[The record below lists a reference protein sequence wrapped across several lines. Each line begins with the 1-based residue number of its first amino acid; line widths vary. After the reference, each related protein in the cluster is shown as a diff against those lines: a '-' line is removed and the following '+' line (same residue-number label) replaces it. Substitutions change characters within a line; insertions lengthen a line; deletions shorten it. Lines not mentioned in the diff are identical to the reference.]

1 MSTDQH
7 PTRRRLLG
15 AAGVLGLGAVLAGA
29 ASPRTTA
36 ATPATSA
43 WDFLMEGN
51 RRWAADRPRHPH
63 DDAALR
69 HSLVW
74 SQHPRAIVFTCID
87 SRVPPEYLFD
97 AGNGDLM
104 DVRTAAHTLNPM
116 VAESVAYGPVEL
128 RTPLV
133 VVLGHQHCG
142 AVTLAW
148 HALHE
153 GAGQDGFE
161 RLVAHLAPAYEAS
174 RGTAGDP
181 VDAMIRVHT
190 MLTAASLRDHPALAE
205 AAEDGDLEI
214 VGAYYSLE
222 TGAVEPV

>member
-1 MSTDQH
+1 
-7 PTRRRLLG
+7 
-15 AAGVLGLGAVLAGA
+15 ALGLAAVLAGA
-29 ASPRTTA
+29 RSPQAPAEASSPAPA
-36 ATPATSA
+36 AGA

-74 SQHPRAIVFTCID
+74 SQRPRAIVFTCID

-104 DVRTAAHTLNPM
+104 DVRTAAHTLDPM
-116 VAESVAYGPVEL
+116 VAESLAYGPVEL
-128 RTPLV
+128 GTPLL

-148 HALHE
+148 NALHHGE
-153 GAGQDGFE
+153 GQDGFG

-174 RGTAGDP
+174 RDATGDP
-181 VDAMIRVHT
+181 VDAMTRAHT
-190 MLTAASLRDHPALAE
+190 TLTAASLRDHPALAQ

>member
-1 MSTDQH
+1 MKHQKY
-7 PTRRRLLG
+7 PTRRGLLRGAGAVGIGTLLTGASSRHDESG
-15 AAGVLGLGAVLAGA
+15 AAAG
-29 ASPRTTA
+29 
-36 ATPATSA
+36 SA
-43 WDFLMEGN
+43 WTFLMEGN
-51 RRWAADRPRHPH
+51 RRWSGDRPLHPH

-104 DVRTAAHTLNPM
+104 DVRTAAHTLDPM

-148 HALHE
+148 NTLDCGGDA
-153 GAGQDGFE
+153 AGFD
-161 RLVAHLAPAYEAS
+161 RLVEHLAPAYEAS
-174 RGTAGDP
+174 LDAVGDP
-181 VDAMIRVHT
+181 VDAMIRAHT
-190 MLTAASLRDHPALAE
+190 RLTVGNLRALPALAALAE
-205 AAEDGDLEI
+205 ARELAI

-222 TGAVEPV
+222 TGVVERI